1 MKKNLKTA
9 LALLLASLLLWSLPL
24 TGLAAVKVGDV
35 DFDGEVTAADA
46 RLALRRA
53 VELETYEKG
62 SDAYVACDA
71 DRDGEV
77 TAADARLILR
87 AAVGL
92 QNLDIVV
99 PPSPNGYDT
108 LRSGKFTLDGSMT
121 DNKEGTK
128 PMTMAL
134 DGKGGFY
141 AAADFDGMKLGILV
155 KDGRI
160 TMISDDKKCYVRLSE
175 AELSTFGISA
185 DEFAEMG
192 QTMDFSGLPD
202 LENADEMT
210 SGVFNGKVCTVY
222 RFTNEG
228 GDELRVYMDG
238 TTLLGLYNSY
248 ADGSYSILRINSLT
262 PDFPNVPPKGY
273 SNKLTL
279 ILFMLA
285 VMPDLV

>member
-35 DFDGEVTAADA
+35 DFDGDVTAADA

-121 DNKEGTK
+121 DKEGTK

-141 AAADFDGMKLGILV
+141 AAADFEGMKLGVLV
-155 KDGRI
+155 RNGKL
-160 TMISDDKKCYVRLSE
+160 TLISDDKKCYVTPSN
-175 AELSTFGISA
+175 AELSTVGLSSA
-185 DEFAEMG
+185 DFSEMIG
-192 QTMDFSGLPD
+192 SMDFSGLPD
-202 LENADEMT
+202 LEKADGM
-210 SGVFNGKVCTVY
+210 SASVFNGVPCTVY
-222 RFTNEG
+222 SFRNEE
-228 GDELRVYMDG
+228 GDELHVYMDG
-238 TTLLGLYNSY
+238 TTLLGIYNSY
-248 ADGSYSILRINSLT
+248 ADGTYSILRINSLS